1 MKHKMR
7 LLLILPLLGVL
18 LGVLLG
24 GSGVAREGVP
34 PIPPTLPTDLPLL
47 SIRVL
52 DVGQGD
58 AILLETPTGKNILI
72 DAGPGANLEL
82 LKRQLERLQLRAL
95 SLVVASHP
103 HEDHIG
109 NMPWVID
116 TYPVRAYTDPG
127 TLHTT
132 ENFRLLMERLVAR
145 KVPVREARRGQR
157 YKLGDDLY
165 LDVLM
170 PRDPLLRE
178 TRSDLNNNSVVM
190 RLIYRGFSMLFTG
203 DAEIE
208 AEARM
213 IDDAILQP
221 TSVLK
226 VGHHGSFSS
235 TSPALLDRLKPRLAV
250 ASCGL
255 NNDYGHPHGK
265 TLRVLESRNVP
276 LFRTDQDGQ
285 VQLITDG
292 HRLWAQAV
300 ARSRLL
306 SPLPDPLKPDRT
318 WGPLALDEEGE
329 VRITADQQRQKQQGL
344 PVAELATQAQQ
355 VQANA
360 QAPVLTEGPFVSS
373 KKWKVFHK
381 SACESAQKLAPSNR
395 LYFASEAEAR
405 DSGRVPAEDCK

>member
-1 MKHKMR
+1 MPR
-7 LLLILPLLGVL
+7 LLRLFLILPLLAL
-18 LGVLLG
+18 LLW
-24 GSGVAREGVP
+24 GSSLARERRE
-34 PIPPTLPTDLPLL
+34 PTSLNLPGDLPLL
-47 SIRVL
+47 SIRML

-58 AILLETPTGKNILI
+58 AILIQTPAGKNILI
-72 DAGPGANLEL
+72 DAGPGAQLAL
-82 LKRQLERLQLRAL
+82 LKRQLERLQVSAF
-95 SLVVASHP
+95 SLVVATHP

-109 NMPWVID
+109 NLPWLIE
-116 TYPVRAYTDPG
+116 TFPVRTYTDPG

-132 ENFRLLMERLVAR
+132 ENFRLLMERLVQR

-157 YKLGDDLY
+157 YKLGDELF

-170 PRDPLLRE
+170 PREPLLSE
-178 TRSDLNNNSVVM
+178 TRSDLNNNSVVT

-208 AEARM
+208 AEARL
-213 IDDAILQP
+213 IDDAVLLP

-235 TSPALLDRLKPRLAV
+235 TSPALLDRIRPKLAV

-276 LFRTDQDGQ
+276 LFRTDLDGQ
-285 VQLITDG
+285 IQLITDG
-292 HRLWAQAV
+292 HRLWAQAL

-306 SPLPDPLKPDRT
+306 SPLPEPLSPDRVV
-318 WGPLALDEEGE
+318 GPIALDEEGE

-344 PVAELATQAQQ
+344 LPVVEPSAPAEDAL
-355 VQANA
+355 ANA
-360 QAPVLTEGPFVSS
+360 QAPVLTEGPIVSS

-381 SACESAQKLAPSNR
+381 SSCEAAQKLAPANR
-395 LYFASEAEAR
+395 IYFASEDEAR
-405 DSGRVPAEDCK
+405 RSGRTPADDCR